1 MDISRSAALAALASP
16 SQQARL
22 IQLLGPA
29 PDLVVERFDGQEAVC
44 GSTRFEIDCLSAG
57 NTTVQT

>member
-22 IQLLGPA
+22 IQLQGPA
-29 PDLVVERFDGQEAVC
+29 PGLVVERFDGQESVC
-44 GSTRFEIDCLSAG
+44 GST
-57 NTTVQT
+57 